1 MADTSPTPQEFPPDF
16 GSQPANPSKLTG
28 LLGAAYTCPVCSAVV
43 VKIEGNT
50 LQYLQ
55 SHMHLYE
62 DKDGYVTLEMYHPE
76 EGGGYIP
83 PKVQFERPFLTVQS
97 SIMTS

>member
-1 MADTSPTPQEFPPDF
+1 MAGTSPTPQEFPPDL

-28 LLGAAYTCPVCSAVV
+28 LLGAGYTCSVCSAIV

-62 DKDGYVTLEMYHPE
+62 DKDGYVSLIMYHPK
-76 EGGGYIP
+76 EGESYVP
-83 PKVQFERPFLTVQS
+83 PKELERPFLTIQS
-97 SIMTS
+97 SVMTS

>member
-16 GSQPANPSKLTG
+16 GLQPANPSKLTG
-28 LLGAAYTCPVCSAVV
+28 LLRAEYTCPVCSAVV
-43 VKIEGNT
+43 VEIEGNT

-55 SHMHLYE
+55 SHMRLYE

-83 PKVQFERPFLTVQS
+83 PKVLEKPFLTVQS
-97 SIMTS
+97 SVMTS